1 MRRSLANAG
10 RMILPALLVI
20 ASAIGSAHA
29 GTIAIRVLG
38 QPDLFHNS
46 ANTVDPQSIVMNNSH
61 GGVAVDP
68 AGHLYVSDQGNNR
81 VLGWHSVSALV
92 NDEPADLVIGQP
104 DFFTGVAPSSAS
116 ASNLSNPRGV
126 GVDSA
131 GNVYVADT
139 RDSRVLIFSDP
150 FTTMS
155 QTGQTA
161 GFTATAVLGQDGD
174 FASGGCD
181 IGNGSSASP
190 ETLCSPDDVTVDASN
205 NVYVADTA
213 NNRVLEYDAPVNTST
228 FAANRVFGQLG
239 SFVTNG
245 PTRAASRRTA

>member
-1 MRRSLANAG
+1 MV
-10 RMILPALLVI
+10 VI

-29 GTIAIRVLG
+29 GTIASRVLG

-104 DFFTGVAPSSAS
+104 DLFTGLAPSSTS
-116 ASNLSNPRGV
+116 ASSLSGPRGV

-139 RDSRVLIFSDP
+139 GDSRVLIFSDP

-161 GFTATAVLGQDGD
+161 GD
-174 FASGGCD
+174 FHHETEHPSGLPP
-181 IGNGSSASP
+181 GNRALRLRAHLP
-190 ETLCSPDDVTVDASN
+190 HAIDDEGRIPA
-205 NVYVADTA
+205 
-213 NNRVLEYDAPVNTST
+213 R
-228 FAANRVFGQLG
+228 
-239 SFVTNG
+239 
-245 PTRAASRRTA
+245 